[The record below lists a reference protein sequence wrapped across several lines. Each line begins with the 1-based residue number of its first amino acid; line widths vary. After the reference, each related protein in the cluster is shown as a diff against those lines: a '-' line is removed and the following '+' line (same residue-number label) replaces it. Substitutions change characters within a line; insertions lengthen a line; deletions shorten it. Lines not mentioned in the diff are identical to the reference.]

1 MANTS
6 EYTELILNAQDD
18 TNLDR
23 IVDAALTCITRFGMT
38 KTSVEDIAKEAKC
51 SRATIYRMFPGGKDS
66 ILEAVVA
73 SELGKFYSAVE
84 ERVARIDTLED
95 AISAVI
101 NEAGLRLINNPALAT
116 VITLE
121 PEVILPL
128 LAFERMNQLLE
139 FARLIGRHLLE
150 RWIVDEK
157 SERIAEWIARIVIS
171 YSATPAQYFDITDID
186 SVKKLVNLF
195 VMPGISVMNGNTQPS
210 NG

>member
-6 EYTELILNAQDD
+6 EYTELILSAQDD